1 MSLELQS
8 CIEWKGGKKQ
18 KKGKKRG
25 PFGCKVQ
32 GALPDHLYLLL
43 TNFGQVINV
52 EAELWPN
59 NMGLK
64 NEVLLG
70 CLKEHIWNLG
80 NILGT

>member
-1 MSLELQS
+1 MEGR
-8 CIEWKGGKKQ
+8 EKTKKKK
-18 KKGKKRG
+18 KKGASWM
-25 PFGCKVQ
+25 Q

-43 TNFGQVINV
+43 TNFGQLINI
-52 EAELWPN
+52 EAEPWPN